1 MKKISKW
8 LLLIVSL
15 CSVGISCK
23 KSKDIEYQKNWPLVN
38 EYIYKL
44 MKDMYFYDDKVPTKA
59 SMSMYESPSEALDA
73 LTYKTLDVWSY
84 VENVK
89 TMEDFYQN
97 NVAVAY
103 GFNLVRDASG
113 NIVICNIAKNSPAQ
127 IAGLTRGCK
136 LNTINGFKL
145 TEIKSFADIYPSSA
159 GETLSLNVTYINGTS
174 GNVQLTA
181 GQISTETVPL
191 YKIITAPDN
200 TKFGYIFIN
209 NFVQSTPAKIDE
221 AFASFASMGATN
233 LIVDL
238 RYNGGGMVDAAAY
251 LANMVVPASV
261 NQKKMFDF
269 IYNPANTKYNQ
280 SIYFNKTNTLS
291 FNRVFILTTGNT
303 ASASELFLNVLKPYI
318 DVVQI
323 GETSYGKPVGMNTFT
338 YGDYAIVPITFATVN
353 ANNEGYYYGG
363 IDPKIAVNEDFSKP
377 LGDASEPFI
386 AAALNYPTSLVAVKS
401 FVTPRHDHS
410 LEGKGLH
417 QFINF
422 Y

>member
-1 MKKISKW
+1 MKNISRW
-8 LLLIVSL
+8 LLLIVGV
-15 CSVGISCK
+15 CSVGLSCK
-23 KSKDIEYQKNWPLVN
+23 KAKDIEYQKNWPLVN
-38 EYIYKL
+38 EYIYRL
-44 MKDMYFYDDKVPTKA
+44 MKDVYFYEDKMPTKTD
-59 SMSMYESPSEALDA
+59 MSKYESPSEALDA

-103 GFNLVRDASG
+103 GFNLIRDENK
-113 NIVICNIAKNSPAQ
+113 NIYICNIAKNSPAQ

-136 LNTINGFKL
+136 LNSINGF
-145 TEIKSFADIYPSSA
+145 TINEIKSFADIYPSSA
-159 GETLSLNVTYINGTS
+159 GETISLNVTYVNGTS
-174 GNVQLTA
+174 GTVQLTA

-191 YKIITAPDN
+191 YKVITAADN
-200 TKFGYIFIN
+200 TKFGYILIN
-209 NFVQSTPAKIDE
+209 NFVQSTPSKIDE
-221 AFASFASMGATN
+221 AFASFASVGVSN

-238 RYNGGGMVDAAAY
+238 RYNGGGMVDAAEY
-251 LANMVVPASV
+251 LANMVIPASC
-261 NQKKMFDF
+261 NKKKMFDF

-280 SIYFNKTNTLS
+280 SIPFNKTNTLS

-318 DVVQI
+318 EVIQI

-363 IDPKIAVNEDFSKP
+363 IDPTIPVNEDFSKP

-386 AAALNYPTSLVAVKS
+386 AAALNYPSSLVAVKNY
-401 FVTPRHDHS
+401 VIPLHDHS
-410 LEGKGLH
+410 LDGKGLH